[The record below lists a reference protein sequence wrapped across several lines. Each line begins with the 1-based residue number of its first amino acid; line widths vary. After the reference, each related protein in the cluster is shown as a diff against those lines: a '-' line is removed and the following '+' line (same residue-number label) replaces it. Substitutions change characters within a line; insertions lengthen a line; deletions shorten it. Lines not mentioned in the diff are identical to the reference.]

1 MGSCVY
7 GAGEA
12 GKVALNSVGEGW
24 KKKNFQAGSCQIW
37 RKIVSIGEEVY
48 CNREQS
54 WANVEMNEHGAR
66 VPGNSPGSVWLE

>member
-54 WANVEMNEHGAR
+54 
-66 VPGNSPGSVWLE
+66 